1 MIPSPNASQDPNRE
15 GGRRSPAPGGG
26 ITGLAEH
33 ATGEPGAGFPGAT
46 LTPELVAAIRLISP
60 HCHLSTNDSDR
71 EVWERDQNG
80 ACWGE
85 YEALLPLFRAMP
97 PPHKVLEIGCG
108 LGRSLVFFNKKL
120 TRGGGEFQAYDADGR
135 TTHYAML
142 GQRNVDSF
150 CGNLPMLR
158 YVLDYNNVGN
168 VRTFDAMEVPL
179 AALPGPY
186 DLIYSFYSVGF
197 HWALQHFLPD
207 LLPLMHDRTIA
218 VFTIPL
224 EFVPFPELDR
234 FFYRIVGF
242 ETVVPCNGR
251 LQLLV
256 VSKTP
261 LPECREPGSSN

>member
-1 MIPSPNASQDPNRE
+1 MLPKIPTVRAVVDRLRLAVGLPVLQNTRLASLERVFL
-15 GGRRSPAPGGG
+15 AP
-26 ITGLAEH
+26 
-33 ATGEPGAGFPGAT
+33 P

-60 HCHLSTNDSDR
+60 HCHLSTNDADR
-71 EVWERDQNG
+71 ELWERDQNG
-80 ACWGE
+80 ACWNE

-97 PPHKVLEIGCG
+97 SPQKVLEIGCG

-120 TRGGGEFQAYDADGR
+120 TKGSGEFHAYDADGR
-135 TTHYAML
+135 TTHYTML
-142 GQRNVDSF
+142 GKRGIDSF

-234 FFYRIVGF
+234 FSIAS
-242 ETVVPCNGR
+242 
-251 LQLLV
+251 LV
-256 VSKTP
+256 SRRSYLAMAVFS
-261 LPECREPGSSN
+261 CWW